1 MTIEMKC
8 RKLTPYSMRFF
19 KMVVPSPSMTSSGRL
34 CSYLKITNIMT
45 PMTAVQTA
53 RQMRLGS
60 CCSFRS
66 GRMRTSTINT
76 HSMLRAETQNHVAFA
91 MELSV
96 IKKGIPWKVSVCNK
110 SSIPTM
116 KNKKLS
122 IRIFLD
128 CEKPNAFQP
137 YEKIEKETAI
147 LKNSKI
153 V

>member
-1 MTIEMKC
+1 
-8 RKLTPYSMRFF
+8 
-19 KMVVPSPSMTSSGRL
+19 
-34 CSYLKITNIMT
+34 
-45 PMTAVQTA
+45 
-53 RQMRLGS
+53 
-60 CCSFRS
+60 
-66 GRMRTSTINT
+66 
-76 HSMLRAETQNHVAFA
+76 MLRAETQNHVAFA